1 MSFLIGG
8 NIENRNRTTG
18 RSILFRKWDERGEL
32 LELVREKK
40 VLTMQTQ
47 PIYIYDR
54 KYQQKKSRDAGGT
67 EQKKRAI
74 NASSYVYV

>member
-47 PIYIYDR
+47 PIYI
-54 KYQQKKSRDAGGT
+54 
-67 EQKKRAI
+67 
-74 NASSYVYV
+74 

>member
-18 RSILFRKWDERGEL
+18 RSILFRKWDEIERGEL

-47 PIYIYDR
+47 PIYI
-54 KYQQKKSRDAGGT
+54 
-67 EQKKRAI
+67 
-74 NASSYVYV
+74 